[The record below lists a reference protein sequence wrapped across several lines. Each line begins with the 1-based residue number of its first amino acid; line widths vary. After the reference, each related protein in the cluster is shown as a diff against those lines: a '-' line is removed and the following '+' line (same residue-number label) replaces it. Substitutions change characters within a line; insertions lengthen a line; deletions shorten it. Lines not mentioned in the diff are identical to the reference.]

1 LVVITG
7 FELRFLDARVW
18 RYALAA
24 VADLVD
30 IGAVGVTSEGLMI
43 RAMDPSHVAL
53 IEFHVPSA
61 GFEVFDAEGEVNIPV
76 SFEDFS
82 KILKRASKRDE
93 LALEYDGQ
101 RFWVELITP
110 QGIGRRF
117 SIPMLS
123 SSAVEK
129 VPELKIDFPVRSK
142 MYPQAFYSAYK
153 VFSEV
158 GEVITFSSTPEGL
171 RISGSSETAEAE
183 IILTLEGGGLL
194 EHQHS
199 GGDVEKASYTID
211 YFDKVAKASS
221 IAEETSIAFGTDR
234 PCEVALSMPR
244 GARLVLY
251 VAPRSE

>member
-1 LVVITG
+1 MG
-7 FELRFLDARVW
+7 FKVKFLDARVW

-24 VADLVD
+24 IADLVD
-30 IGAVGVTSEGLMI
+30 IGSVRVTSDGFMI

-53 IEFHVPSA
+53 IEFRVPSA
-61 GFEVFDAEGEVNIPV
+61 GFEVFDVEGEASIPI
-76 SFEDFS
+76 SFEDLS
-82 KILKRASKRDE
+82 KILKRASKKDE
-93 LALEYDGQ
+93 LSLEYDGQ

-117 SIPMLS
+117 STPILS
-123 SSAVEK
+123 SSAIEE
-129 VPELKIDFPVRSK
+129 VPELKIEFPVRSK

-171 RISGSSETAEAE
+171 RISGSSEIAEAE
-183 IILTLEGGGLL
+183 VILTLEGGVLL
-194 EHQHS
+194 EHSHS
-199 GGDVEKASYTID
+199 GGDVERASYTID

-221 IAEETSIAFGTDR
+221 IAEEASIAFGSDR
-234 PCEVALSMPR
+234 PCEVALSVPR
-244 GARLVLY
+244 GARVVLY

>member
-1 LVVITG
+1 VVGITA
-7 FELRFLDARVW
+7 FKLRFADARVW
-18 RYALAA
+18 RYALSAI
-24 VADLVD
+24 ADLVD
-30 IGAVGVTSEGLMI
+30 IGSIRVSSEGFEI

-53 IEFHVPSA
+53 IEFKVPSA
-61 GFEVFDAEGEVNIPV
+61 GFEVFDVEGDDKVPVN
-76 SFEDFS
+76 FEDIS
-82 KILKRASKRDE
+82 KILKRASKKDE
-93 LALEYDGQ
+93 LSLEYDGQ
-101 RFWVELITP
+101 RFWVELISP

-117 SIPMLS
+117 STPILS
-123 SSAVEK
+123 SSAVEE
-129 VPELKIDFPVRSK
+129 VPELRIDFPVRSR

-158 GEVITFSSTPEGL
+158 GEVITFTSTAEGL

-183 IILTLEGGGLL
+183 VVLTPEAGGLL

-199 GGDVEKASYTID
+199 GGEVERASYTID

-221 IAEETSIAFGTDR
+221 IAEETSIAFGTDK

-244 GARLVLY
+244 GARIVLY